1 MESKKYSPGKRFL
14 LYTTSWLVVL
24 LVMIALGEA
33 VFRTMVFFRSRQYPT
48 YTTTSDP
55 ELGSRAIENFVWKG
69 SVNDVDDHPYE
80 LNFSTD
86 DRGFR
91 MFGNPNTTKKK
102 VLFIGDSFTH
112 AIEVSNDK
120 TFYGLVADSLDI
132 EVFAYGCRGYNTLQ
146 EWLLLEKYLPIIKPD
161 LVVLQF
167 CSNDFINNHYE
178 LESHSLY
185 NNNRRYRPY
194 LQADDSM
201 VFRAPAKIGWQWL
214 SDRSMFFD
222 FIFSR
227 SERLLD
233 PYLLKDNASE
243 NKITALGKG
252 HEPFAESVQVTERLL
267 RRFRDTLLPEA
278 RLLVFTVD
286 HTEPFLSEL
295 SHICYRLDIPFAG
308 FIPNKLD
315 ERIANG
321 ETVMALDGAH
331 WNETGHRVAAG
342 VLVCEIA
349 DFLPSPPE

>member
-1 MESKKYSPGKRFL
+1 ML
-14 LYTTSWLVVL
+14 HVTAWLMVIL
-24 LVMIALGEA
+24 AITLVGEV
-33 VFRTMVFFRSRQYPT
+33 VFRTLVFFRSRQYPT
-48 YTTTSDP
+48 YTTISDP
-55 ELGSRAIENFVWKG
+55 ALGSRAIENFVWNGWVKDL
-69 SVNDVDDHPYE
+69 NDHPYE

-91 MFGNPNTTKKK
+91 MFGDPNSEKKK

-120 TFYGLVADSLDI
+120 TYFGLIADSIDI

-146 EWLLLEKYLPIIKPD
+146 EWLFLEKYLPVIQPD

-167 CSNDFINNHYE
+167 CSNDFINNHFE
-178 LESHSLY
+178 LERRSLY

-194 LQADDSM
+194 LQSDESI
-201 VFRAPAKIGWQWL
+201 VFKAPAKIGWQWL

-227 SERLLD
+227 LERVLD
-233 PYLLKDNASE
+233 PFLLKEDASE
-243 NKITALGKG
+243 TRITTLGKD
-252 HEPFAESVQVTERLL
+252 HPPFAASVQVTERLL

-286 HTEPFLSEL
+286 HTEPFLSEI
-295 SHICYRLDIPFAG
+295 SHICYRLDVPFAG
-308 FIPNKLD
+308 FIPNRLD

-331 WNETGHRVAAG
+331 WNETGHRVAAD

-349 DFLPSPPE
+349 DMVPTHAEIAEE